1 MLHGN
6 AIPSDGI
13 HVVQSWEVTDAAARL
28 AIVPV
33 AADVGKVCRQLDTN
47 KFYILESE
55 SPVTWQEL
63 GGGGLL
69 EQSGTFVP
77 TLFGSTTPG
86 VHTYSTQTGFWRR
99 TGSIVHFTL
108 FIILSLRDVAM
119 AGDVRIGGL
128 PFTVIPIGHGAVS
141 IGFVT
146 FAKLS
151 AGKIAW
157 MGLALADTKYI
168 SMREAGNNNGL
179 TSLPAANITD
189 NTGFI
194 ISGTYFTSD

>member
-13 HVVQSWEVTDAAARL
+13 HVVQSWEVADAAARL
-28 AIVPV
+28 ALVLV

-47 KFYILESE
+47 KFYILENH
-55 SPVTWQEL
+55 SPVTWQGL
-63 GGGGLL
+63 GGDLI

-77 TLFGSTTPG
+77 TLYGSTIPG
-86 VHTYSTQTGFWRR
+86 VHTYATQTGFWRR

-108 FIILSLRDVAM
+108 FIILSVKDVAM
-119 AGDVRIGGL
+119 AGDVRIGDL
-128 PFTVIPIGHGAVS
+128 PFTVIPLGHGAVS

-146 FAKLS
+146 FTELS
-151 AGKIAW
+151 TAKIAW
-157 MGLALADTKYI
+157 MGLALAGTKYI